1 MAPAFTAV
9 PADCRKAHAMPESQT
24 QAVVAGR
31 LVFEGLTESIDPDV
45 AEAAA
50 KLVEAIQEDAEG

>member
-1 MAPAFTAV
+1 
-9 PADCRKAHAMPESQT
+9 
-24 QAVVAGR
+24 